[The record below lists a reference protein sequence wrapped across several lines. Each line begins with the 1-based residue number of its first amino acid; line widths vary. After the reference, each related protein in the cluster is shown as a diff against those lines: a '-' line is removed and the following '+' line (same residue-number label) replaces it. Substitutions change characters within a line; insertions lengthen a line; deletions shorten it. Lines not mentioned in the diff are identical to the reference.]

1 MKLIKYQIKEA
12 RKLKPYLLKF
22 FQDNQLKSSKLLEI
36 EEIKKEL
43 NNIISFDVVKQIST
57 NEEKDSKYSSNLQII
72 EIILKNE
79 ELPMSTLRGYYN
91 LTKVQN
97 FFIIKNNTD
106 RIRYFFPIKS
116 FTQQS
121 VSIDNVINTNWV
133 NLNLLNEDNEYIDQN
148 VTSILILIQNILF
161 KIYDYHFRK
170 YESIGKYLERVK
182 QINDLKR
189 KKSTLE
195 NKMNNEPQPKKKF
208 KLYNEINYLKSQLSD
223 LEKA

>member
-1 MKLIKYQIKEA
+1 MKLIKYQVKEA

>member
-1 MKLIKYQIKEA
+1 MKLIKYQIKEVK
-12 RKLKPYLLKF
+12 KLKPYLLKF
-22 FQDNQLKSSKLLEI
+22 FQHNQLKSSKLLEI

-43 NNIISFDVVKQIST
+43 NNIISFDLVKQIST

-97 FFIIKNNTD
+97 FFIIKNNTYH
-106 RIRYFFPIKS
+106 IRYFFPIKS

-148 VTSILILIQNILF
+148 ITSILNLIQNILL

-170 YESIGKYLERVK
+170 CESIGKYLERVE
-182 QINDLKR
+182 QINNLKR
-189 KKSTLE
+189 KISTLE
-195 NKMNNEPQPKKKF
+195 NKMNNEPQSKKKF
-208 KLYNEINYLKSQLSD
+208 KLYNEINSLKSQLSD
-223 LEKA
+223 LEKD

>member
-1 MKLIKYQIKEA
+1 MKLIKYQIKEV

-22 FQDNQLKSSKLLEI
+22 FQHNQLKSSKLLEI

-43 NNIISFDVVKQIST
+43 NNIISFDLVKQIST

-79 ELPMSTLRGYYN
+79 ELPISALRGYYN

-97 FFIIKNNTD
+97 FFILKNNAD
-106 RIRYFFPIKS
+106 CIRYFFLIKS
-116 FTQQS
+116 FTKQS
-121 VSIDNVINTNWV
+121 ISIDNVINTNWV

-148 VTSILILIQNILF
+148 VTSILNLIQNILF

-170 YESIGKYLERVK
+170 CESIGKYLERVE

-195 NKMNNEPQPKKKF
+195 NKMNNESQSKKKLKF
-208 KLYNEINYLKSQLSD
+208 YNEIDILKSQLSD
-223 LEKA
+223 LEKD

>member
-1 MKLIKYQIKEA
+1 MKLIKYQIKEVK
-12 RKLKPYLLKF
+12 KLKPYLLKF

-43 NNIISFDVVKQIST
+43 NNIISFDLVKQIST
-57 NEEKDSKYSSNLQII
+57 NEEKDYKYSSNLQII

-79 ELPMSTLRGYYN
+79 ELPMSTLIGYYN

-148 VTSILILIQNILF
+148 ITSILNLIQNILL

-170 YESIGKYLERVK
+170 CESIGKYLERVE
-182 QINDLKR
+182 QINNLKR
-189 KKSTLE
+189 KILTLE
-195 NKMNNEPQPKKKF
+195 NKMNNEPQSKKKF
-208 KLYNEINYLKSQLSD
+208 KLYNEINSLKSQLSD
-223 LEKA
+223 LEKI

>member
-1 MKLIKYQIKEA
+1 MKLIKYQIKEV

-36 EEIKKEL
+36 EEIKKEFDS
-43 NNIISFDVVKQIST
+43 IISFDLVKQIST

>member
-1 MKLIKYQIKEA
+1 MKLIKYQIKEV
-12 RKLKPYLLKF
+12 KKIKPYLLKF

-36 EEIKKEL
+36 EEIKKEF
-43 NNIISFDVVKQIST
+43 NDIISFDLVKQIST
-57 NEEKDSKYSSNLQII
+57 NEEKNSKYSSNLQII
-72 EIILKNE
+72 EITLKKE

-121 VSIDNVINTNWV
+121 ISIDNVIDTKWV

-148 VTSILILIQNILF
+148 ITSILNLIQNILL

-170 YESIGKYLERVK
+170 CESIGKYLERVE
-182 QINDLKR
+182 QINNLKR
-189 KKSTLE
+189 NISTLE
-195 NKMNNEPQPKKKF
+195 NKMNNEPQSKKKF
-208 KLYNEINYLKSQLSD
+208 KLYNEINSLKSQLSD
-223 LEKA
+223 LEKD

>member
-1 MKLIKYQIKEA
+1 MKLIKYQIKEVK
-12 RKLKPYLLKF
+12 KLKPYLLKF

-43 NNIISFDVVKQIST
+43 NNIISFDLVKQIST
-57 NEEKDSKYSSNLQII
+57 NEEKDYKYSSNLQII

-97 FFIIKNNTD
+97 FFIIKNNAD
-106 RIRYFFPIKS
+106 CIRYFFPIKS

-121 VSIDNVINTNWV
+121 ISIDNVINTNWV

-148 VTSILILIQNILF
+148 ITSILNLIQNILL

-189 KKSTLE
+189 KISTLE
-195 NKMNNEPQPKKKF
+195 NKINNELQSKKKC
-208 KLYNEINYLKSQLSD
+208 KLYNEINSLKSQLSD

>member
-1 MKLIKYQIKEA
+1 MKLIKYQVKEA

-43 NNIISFDVVKQIST
+43 NNIISFDLVKQIST

-72 EIILKNE
+72 EIILKKE
-79 ELPMSTLRGYYN
+79 ELPISTLRGYYN

-170 YESIGKYLERVK
+170 CESIGKYLERVE

-189 KKSTLE
+189 KISTLE
-195 NKMNNEPQPKKKF
+195 NKINNEPQSKKKC
-208 KLYNEINYLKSQLSD
+208 KLYNEINSLKSQLSD
-223 LEKA
+223 LEKI

>member
-1 MKLIKYQIKEA
+1 MKLIKYQIKEVK
-12 RKLKPYLLKF
+12 KLKPYLLKF

-43 NNIISFDVVKQIST
+43 NNIISFDLVKQIST
-57 NEEKDSKYSSNLQII
+57 NEEKDYIYSSNLQII

-148 VTSILILIQNILF
+148 ITSILNLIQNILL

-170 YESIGKYLERVK
+170 CESIGKYLERVE
-182 QINDLKR
+182 QINNLKR
-189 KKSTLE
+189 KISTLE
-195 NKMNNEPQPKKKF
+195 NKMNNEPRSKKKF
-208 KLYNEINYLKSQLSD
+208 KLYNEINSLKSQLSD
-223 LEKA
+223 LEKI

>member
-1 MKLIKYQIKEA
+1 MKLIKYQVKEA

-43 NNIISFDVVKQIST
+43 NNIISFDLVKQIST

-72 EIILKNE
+72 EIILKKE
-79 ELPMSTLRGYYN
+79 ELPISTLRGYYN

-223 LEKA
+223 LEKI